1 MGTPRR
7 GRATR
12 EAMMRTMME
21 GMMMEGM
28 EGMSVMT
35 MFEFSSYDLQNQTSS
50 LDAIMSNSP
59 ETKRAVQSRPT
70 SSAPLH
76 SGQAQRRV

>member
-28 EGMSVMT
+28 EGMTMT
-35 MFEFSSYDLQNQTSS
+35 VFESTSYDLQNQTSS